1 MKKSILI
8 IVSIWTFL
16 FINAQNP
23 VKKFVESDL
32 LKNANVSLMVKDLAK
47 DSVLYEFRSNFP
59 TIPASTMKTVTT
71 STALELLGG
80 DYKFKTTLEYDGE
93 LTENG
98 VLYGNLYICGNGDPT
113 LGSSKLGDE
122 LFLHKWIEEI
132 KLAGIKKI
140 HGNII
145 ADNSRYDDKGI
156 NQHWQWE
163 DLGNYYGAGAY
174 GISYKDNTYTIQIN
188 TKEKGTEAEIVKISP
203 DISDINFVNE
213 LKITNIKSD
222 SVYIFGAPRSNERL
236 LCGEL
241 PANKSNILVE
251 GDIPQPGKLL
261 ANDLKKELINNKIR
275 VRGDVYEIFEKT
287 CTPRNVIYT
296 HFSPELREI
305 VKAIN
310 VPSNNHYAEH
320 LFRHL
325 SLKNDSVASTD
336 GAINVIKNY
345 WKQKSLPI
353 DQLFMMDGSGL
364 SPVNAVSAKFLVEL
378 LTYMNKSKN
387 NTDFRNSLP
396 IAGLTGTAKILLD
409 KTRLEGKVRAKSGTI
424 SRVRCYTGYLD
435 DGNKK
440 WAFAILVNNPNGKA
454 KDVTDKIEEFLLEI
468 TQ

>member
-1 MKKSILI
+1 MKKSIFT
-8 IVSIWTFL
+8 IVSILLFL
-16 FINAQNP
+16 SVRAQNP
-23 VKKFVESDL
+23 VKRFVESDL
-32 LKNANVSLMVKDLAK
+32 LKNANVSLLVKNLAK

-80 DYKFKTTLEYDGE
+80 DYRFKTMLQYDGE
-93 LTENG
+93 LSNNG
-98 VLYGNLYICGNGDPT
+98 ILYGNLYIYGSGDPT
-113 LGSSKLGDE
+113 LGSSKLGNE
-122 LFLHKWIEEI
+122 QFLQKWIEEVKRI
-132 KLAGIKKI
+132 GIKKI
-140 HGNII
+140 YGNIVV
-145 ADNSRYDDKGI
+145 DNSKFDDKGI

-174 GISYKDNTYTIQIN
+174 GISYKDNTYAIQIN
-188 TKEKGTEAEIVKISP
+188 TKEIGTTPEIVKILP
-203 DISDINFVNE
+203 EISDINLVNE
-213 LKITNIKSD
+213 LKTTSIKSD

-241 PANKSNILVE
+241 PANKNNILIE
-251 GDIPQPGKLL
+251 GDIPHPGLLL
-261 ANDLKKELINNKIR
+261 AEDFKKELIKNKIR
-275 VRGDVYEIFEKT
+275 VKGDLYEIFEKT
-287 CTPRNVIYT
+287 GTPRNIIYT

-325 SLKNDSVASTD
+325 SLLNDSIASTD
-336 GAINVIKNY
+336 EAINVIKNY
-345 WKQKSLPI
+345 WKQKSLPT

-364 SPVNAVSAKFLVEL
+364 SPVNAVSAKFLVDL
-378 LTYMNKSKN
+378 LTYMNDSKN

-440 WAFAILVNNPNGKA
+440 WVFAILVNNPNGKA

-468 TQ
+468 TK